1 MYLVI
6 AEKPSVS
13 QALAKVLGADRKE
26 DGYLSGPDCVV
37 SWCLGH
43 LAEYAPPETYDSRYQ
58 KWNFAD
64 LPILPED
71 WQLTVKQE
79 KKGQYTVLKKL
90 LNRKDLEYVIN
101 ACDAGREGELIFRRV
116 YELSGSRLPVKRLWI
131 SSMEEKAIWE
141 GLTHLKEGS
150 VYANVCA
157 ASVCRA
163 KADWL
168 IGINATRAF
177 TTKYHKRMTVGRVQT
192 PTLAMLVDRQEKIQQ
207 FVKETYYRVSWKRT
221 VFVRYQRISKRKRR
235 QSHWLKNV
243 GERRRLFPIWRRHEK
258 GFPRRSSTI

>member
-13 QALAKVLGADRKE
+13 QTLAKVLGADKKK

-43 LAEYAPPETYDSRYQ
+43 LAEYAPPETYDNRYQ
-58 KWNFAD
+58 KWEFAD

-79 KKGQYTVLKKL
+79 KKGQYIVLKKL

-131 SSMEEKAIWE
+131 SSMEEEAIRE
-141 GLTHLKEGS
+141 GLAHLKEGS
-150 VYANVCA
+150 VYANLCA

-177 TTKYHKRMTVGRVQT
+177 TTRYHKRMTVGRVQT
-192 PTLAMLVDRQEKIQQ
+192 PTLAMLVERQEKIQQ
-207 FVKETYYRVSWKRT
+207 FVKETYYRVFLETDGFCAVSEDIKEEAEAVALAERCRGKAA
-221 VFVRYQRISKRKRR
+221 VISSMEKTRK
-235 QSHWLKNV
+235 
-243 GERRRLFPIWRRHEK
+243 
-258 GFPRRSSTI
+258 SSTI